1 MGATGGGKSSLALPI
16 AEAAGTS
23 IVSCDSMQVYQQLD
37 IGTAKA
43 SQEEQA
49 RVPHALL
56 DCCALPDAFSAAKW
70 AELAE
75 AFIRS
80 ENQAGRVP
88 LIVGGTGLYLRA
100 LSEGLAD
107 IPPEMPGVREGLL
120 KRLEAEGVQALHAEL
135 AKVDGPTAARLQDTD
150 TQRILRAL
158 AVFHSSGRSLSDWV
172 SEPVPAP
179 VCDIP
184 VFVLDVP
191 RDVLRERIK
200 QRFTSMLDAGW
211 LDEVRWLAGLHLPDT
226 HPAVRAVGY
235 RQLLAHV
242 QGGSGLDQ
250 AVQDGITATRRYAKR
265 QQTWFAHQ
273 TPQAT
278 HGDAHTLA
286 PLIAEALRV

>member
-1 MGATGGGKSSLALPI
+1 MGATGSGKTSLALPI
-16 AEAAGTS
+16 AEATGTS
-23 IVSCDSMQVYQQLD
+23 IVCCDSMQVYQQLD

-43 SQEEQA
+43 SKQDQA

-56 DCCALPDAFSAAKW
+56 DCCVLPDAFSAAKW

-80 ENQAGRVP
+80 ENEAGRVP

-120 KRLEAEGVQALHAEL
+120 KRLEAEGVEALHAEL
-135 AKVDGPTAARLQDTD
+135 AKVDAVTAARLPDTD

-158 AVFHSSGRSLSDWV
+158 AVFLSSGRSLSDWV
-172 SEPVPAP
+172 SAP
-179 VCDIP
+179 VQAPACDIP

-191 RDVLRERIK
+191 RDVLREGIK
-200 QRFTSMLDAGW
+200 QRFASMLDAGW
-211 LDEVRWLAGLHLPDT
+211 LDEVHWLAGQDLPDT

-242 QGGSGLDQ
+242 QSGSAFNQ

-273 TPQAT
+273 TPQAI
-278 HGDAHTLA
+278 HGDADTLA

>member
-273 TPQAT
+273 TPQAI
-278 HGDAHTLA
+278 HGDADTLA

>member
-1 MGATGGGKSSLALPI
+1 
-16 AEAAGTS
+16 
-23 IVSCDSMQVYQQLD
+23 MQVYQQLN

-43 SQEEQA
+43 NKDEQA

-56 DCCALPDAFSAAKW
+56 DCCALPDAFSVAKW

-75 AFIRS
+75 VFIRS
-80 ENQAGRVP
+80 ENAAGRVP

-107 IPPEMPGVREGLL
+107 IPPEMPGVRDGLL
-120 KRLEAEGVQALHAEL
+120 KRLEAEGIQALHAEL
-135 AKVDGPTAARLQDTD
+135 AKVDAATAARLPDTD
-150 TQRILRAL
+150 AQRILRAL
-158 AVFHSSGRSLSDWV
+158 AVFLSSGRSLSDWV
-172 SEPVPAP
+172 SEPMVVP
-179 VCDIP
+179 VCDIS
-184 VFVLDVP
+184 VLVLDVQ
-191 RDVLRERIK
+191 RDVLREGIA
-200 QRFTSMLDAGW
+200 QRFKNMLDAGW
-211 LDEVRWLAGLHLPDT
+211 LDEVHWLAGLNLPDT

-242 QGGSGLDQ
+242 EGEIELDQ

-278 HGDAHTLA
+278 HGDADTLA
-286 PLIAEALRV
+286 PLIAEALRT